1 MLLALGGKSGPMREF
16 TWVADFFP
24 PLLLTVRLVLLF
36 HDRRENV
43 RVCVFACLCG
53 KSGKIVHTWVLS
65 ESERDLCD
73 SKCDTFKGR
82 R

>member
-16 TWVADFFP
+16 TWVADFFAP

-43 RVCVFACLCG
+43 RVCV
-53 KSGKIVHTWVLS
+53 
-65 ESERDLCD
+65 
-73 SKCDTFKGR
+73 
-82 R
+82 